1 MAFRDLREFI
11 EVLEK
16 EKQLVRVKR
25 EVDWNLEAG
34 AIIRRAYEL
43 LERATLFEKVKDAP
57 GCRMMGGPCGTY
69 ARMALAMG
77 MSADTPVKEI
87 ANEIDKR
94 IANPIKPML
103 VSKGPCKENIIK
115 GDDINLFKFGAPMAH
130 DGDGGR
136 YISTWD
142 FIVTRDLEDTGWV
155 NWGMY
160 RQMIHTENMMGGLIL
175 PGQDIGRMYQKYE
188 KANKPMPFA
197 TVIGPDPLTTVAGSL
212 SAGPGESES
221 DLAGPLRKEPV
232 ELVKCETVD
241 LEVPA
246 HAEIIIEGHVLPKV
260 RVEEGPFGEYT
271 GFRTSPRAPRS
282 VYEVTCVTHRNNP
295 ILTVS
300 NMGTPVDEADIVMTL
315 AWRNEAVRAVKT
327 LPVVEVAMPAYGS
340 GHLVVV
346 SVERAYS
353 GVAIH
358 VANAIWGSKLGYL
371 VPFVVVVDKDVDV
384 FNLGEVVHA
393 IVTKCHPV
401 RGVHS
406 RPNTPGHGLMPFL
419 NFEERLWGRAA
430 NLLLDCTWPVGWDP
444 NIEIPPKASF
454 GNIYPKEVQKK
465 VIDNW
470 KNYGF

>member
-11 EVLEK
+11 DALEK
-16 EKQLVRVKR
+16 EKELVKVKQ

-34 AIIRRAYEL
+34 AIIRRAYEM
-43 LERATLFEKVKDAP
+43 EEKATLFEKVKDAP
-57 GCRMMGGPCGTY
+57 GVRMMGGPCGTY
-69 ARMALAMG
+69 SRMSVAMG
-77 MSADTPVKEI
+77 MKADTPVEELAKEF
-87 ANEIDKR
+87 DKR
-94 IANPIKPML
+94 IENPIKPML
-103 VSKGPCKENIIK
+103 VSDGPCKENIIK
-115 GDDINLFKFGAPMAH
+115 GDDIDLFKLGAPMAH

-136 YISTWD
+136 YIGTWQ

-160 RQMIHTENMMGGLIL
+160 RQMIHTENTMGGLIL

-188 KANKPMPFA
+188 KADKPMPFA
-197 TVIGPDPLTTVAGSL
+197 SVIGGDPLTVVGGSL
-212 SAGPGESES
+212 SAGPGECEA
-221 DLAGPLRKEPV
+221 DLCGGLRKAPI

-246 HAEIIIEGHVLPKV
+246 GAEIVIEGHVLPHV

-271 GFRTSPRAPRS
+271 GFRTSPRAPRP
-282 VYEVTCVTHRNNP
+282 VYEVTCITHRNNP

-315 AWRNEAVRAVKT
+315 AWRNEAIRALKS
-327 LPVVEVAMPAYGS
+327 LPVVEVAMPSWGS

-346 SVERAYS
+346 SVQRAYS
-353 GVAIH
+353 GVANH
-358 VANAIWGSKLGYL
+358 VANAVWGSKLGYL
-371 VPFVVVVDKDVDV
+371 VPFVIVVDEDVDV
-384 FNLGEVVHA
+384 FNLGEVMHS
-393 IVTKCHPV
+393 IVQKCHPV

-406 RPNTPGHGLMPFL
+406 RPNTPGHGLYPFL
-419 NFEERLWGRAA
+419 NFQERLWGNAA

-454 GNIYPKEVQKK
+454 GNVYPKDIQDK
-465 VIDNW
+465 VVKNW
-470 KNYGF
+470 KKYGF

>member
-1 MAFRDLREFI
+1 MALKSIRDFI
-11 EVLEK
+11 EVLDK
-16 EKQLVRVKR
+16 AGDLVTVKQ

-43 LERATLFEKVKDAP
+43 QEKATLFEKIKDAP
-57 GCRMMGGPCGTY
+57 GIRMMGGPCASY
-69 ARMALAMG
+69 ARIALAMG
-77 MSADTPVKEI
+77 MDADTPLKELCD
-87 ANEIDKR
+87 EFDGR

-103 VSKGPCKENIIK
+103 VSTGPCKENIIK
-115 GDDINLFKFGAPMAH
+115 GDDIDLFKFGAPMAH

-136 YISTWD
+136 YITTWA

-160 RQMIHTENMMGGLIL
+160 RQMIHNETMMGGLIL

-188 KANKPMPFA
+188 AANKPMPFA
-197 TVIGPDPLTTVAGSL
+197 TVIGADVLCGIGGSL
-212 SAGPGESES
+212 SAGPGESEV
-221 DLAGPLRKEPV
+221 DLAGGLRKEPV

-246 HAEIIIEGHVLPKV
+246 HSEIVIEGHVLPKI

-271 GFRTSPRAPRS
+271 GYRTSPRAPRP
-282 VYEVTCVTHRNNP
+282 VYEVSCITHRNNP

-300 NMGTPVDEADIVMTL
+300 NMGTPVDEADIAMTM
-315 AWRNEAVRAVKT
+315 AFRNEVKRAVAA
-327 LPVVEVAMPAYGS
+327 LPVAEVAMPPYGS
-340 GHLVVV
+340 GHLAVVAIH
-346 SVERAYS
+346 RAYS
-353 GVAIH
+353 GVATH

-371 VPFVVVVDKDVDV
+371 VPFVIVVDSDVDV
-384 FNLGEVVHA
+384 FNLGEIMHA

-406 RPNTPGHGLMPFL
+406 RSNTPGHGLIPFL
-419 NFEERLWGRAA
+419 NFKERLWGQGA
-430 NLLLDCTWPVGWDP
+430 NLLLDCTWPMDWDP

-454 GNIYPKEVQKK
+454 GNIYPKEIQEK
-465 VIDNW
+465 VINNW
-470 KNYGF
+470 KKYGF

>member
-16 EKQLVRVKR
+16 EKQLVRVKK

-34 AIIRRAYEL
+34 AIIRRAYEIQ
-43 LERATLFEKVKDAP
+43 ERATLFEKVKGAP
-57 GCRMMGGPCGTY
+57 GVRMMGGPCGTY
-69 ARMALAMG
+69 TRMALAMG

-87 ANEIDKR
+87 AQEFDKR
-94 IANPIKPML
+94 ISNPIKPML
-103 VSKGPCKENIIK
+103 VSTGPCKENVIK
-115 GDDINLFKFGAPMAH
+115 GDDIDLFKFGAPMAH

-136 YISTWD
+136 YITTWA

-160 RQMIHTENMMGGLIL
+160 RQMIHTKNMLGGLIL

-197 TVIGPDPLTTVAGSL
+197 TVIGSDPLSCVAGSL
-212 SAGPGESES
+212 SAGPGESEADS
-221 DLAGPLRKEPV
+221 AGGLRKEPV
-232 ELVKCETVD
+232 ELVKCETVG

-271 GFRTSPRAPRS
+271 GFRTSPRVPRP
-282 VYEVTCVTHRNNP
+282 VYEVTCITHRKNP

-300 NMGTPVDEADIVMTL
+300 NMGTPVDEADVVMTL

-327 LPVVEVAMPAYGS
+327 LPVVEVSMPAFGS
-340 GHLVVV
+340 GHLVVA
-346 SVERAYS
+346 SVQRAYS
-353 GVAIH
+353 GVATH
-358 VANAIWGSKLGYL
+358 VANAIWGSKLGYN
-371 VPFVVVVDKDVDV
+371 VPFVIVVDEDVDV

-406 RPNTPGHGLMPFL
+406 RTNTPGHALMPFL
-419 NFEERLWGRAA
+419 SFEERLWGQGA

-454 GNIYPKEVQKK
+454 GNIYPKEIQEK
-465 VIDNW
+465 VINNW